1 MLEELSIRN
10 YALIDNLSIAFEN
23 GLNILTGE
31 TGAGKS
37 IIVGSLSFLLG
48 SKADAEVIRTG
59 SEEAG
64 VSALISIA
72 EDNADVYN
80 WLASRDIAAE
90 DGTILVRRNIKR
102 SGRSSIY
109 VQNVSLTRGDLE
121 ELMGKLFDL
130 HGQHDHESLLRRDT
144 HRRCLDR
151 FAGIEEEVAAFNGL
165 FTALAEKKKAFDLS
179 LDSERN
185 REERIELLSYA
196 VDEITKAAP
205 RTGESRELEAEAQR
219 LASFEKLSREAENA
233 AALLFDGEMSVLSLA
248 RKARSSLEAAASMDE
263 SLTGASKRME
273 DLYYEAEDL
282 AEELRNYRDGLSY
295 DPGRLEEVEDRL
307 GLLFRLKK
315 KYGGRASG
323 AGLAG
328 GGLTSDG
335 LSGQDEGTG
344 ARSDEEGIL
353 AYKALAEQEIQA
365 LSQSEENREKL
376 KAEIASL
383 EKSIAAK
390 AAEISLRRNEAAL
403 RLGERIN
410 GILQRL
416 GMPKARFA
424 VNAVSKGRGPGGNL
438 ICGPWGADDVEFL
451 ISANPGE
458 PLKELARI
466 ASGGELSRVMLA
478 VKTALARSDTI
489 ETLVFDEI
497 DTGIGGEVAL
507 AVGEYLEKIGAIK
520 QIFCITHLAS
530 IAVRA
535 DNHIRV
541 EKKDAAG
548 RTQTAVR
555 PLSGKG
561 RREEIARMLAGDS
574 AGTAALAHAD
584 DLLSKYGKGK

>member
-48 SKADAEVIRTG
+48 SKADADVIRTG

-64 VSALISIA
+64 VSALISVA

-80 WLASRDIAAE
+80 WLASRDITAE
-90 DGTILVRRNIKR
+90 DGTIVVRRNIKR

-109 VQNVSLTRGDLE
+109 VQNISLTRGDLE

-151 FAGIEEEVAAFNGL
+151 FGGIEEEVAAFNGL
-165 FTALAEKKKAFDLS
+165 FTALAEKKKALDLS

-185 REERIELLSYA
+185 REDRIELLSHA
-196 VDEITKAAP
+196 VDEITRAVP
-205 RTGESRELEAEAQR
+205 RMGESRELEAEAQR
-219 LASFEKLSREAENA
+219 LASFEKLSRETENA
-233 AALLFDGEMSVLSLA
+233 AALFFDGEMSVLSLA

-263 SLTGASKRME
+263 SLAGASKRME

-295 DPGRLEEVEDRL
+295 DPGRLEEVEERL

-315 KYGGRASG
+315 KYGGRA
-323 AGLAG
+323 G
-328 GGLTSDG
+328 GGLA
-335 LSGQDEGTG
+335 GQDEGAE

-353 AYKALAEQEIQA
+353 AYKALAEQEIEA

-383 EKSIAAK
+383 EKNIAAK
-390 AAEISLRRNEAAL
+390 AAEISLKRNDAAL
-403 RLGERIN
+403 RLGEQI
-410 GILQRL
+410 GAILKRL
-416 GMPKARFA
+416 GMPKARFT
-424 VNAVSKGRGPGGNL
+424 VNAASKGRGPGGNL

>member
-10 YALIDNLSIAFEN
+10 YALIDSLSISFEN

-48 SKADAEVIRTG
+48 GKADADVIRTG
-59 SEEAG
+59 CDEAG
-64 VSALISIA
+64 VSAVIRIA
-72 EDNADVYN
+72 ETNADVLD
-80 WLASRDIAAE
+80 WLASRDMAAE
-90 DGTILVRRNIKR
+90 DNTIVVRRNIKA

-109 VQNVSLTRGDLE
+109 AQNVPLTRSDLA
-121 ELMGKLFDL
+121 ELMGMLFDL
-130 HGQHDHESLLRRDT
+130 HGQHDHESLLRKDT

-151 FAGIEEEVAAFNGL
+151 FAGIEGDAAAFNEL
-165 FTALAEKKKAFDLS
+165 FVTLTEKKKALELS
-179 LDSERN
+179 RNSERN
-185 REERIELLSYA
+185 REERIELLTYA
-196 VDEITKAAP
+196 VDEISKASLK
-205 RTGESRELEAEAQR
+205 TGESRELEAEAQR
-219 LASFEKLSREAENA
+219 LASFEKLSREAESA
-233 AALLFDGEMSVLSLA
+233 VAFLFDGEASVLTLA
-248 RKARSSLEAAASMDE
+248 RKARSSLEAASSMDE
-263 SLTGASKRME
+263 SLAALCKRMD
-273 DLYYEAEDL
+273 DLYFEAEDL
-282 AEELRNYRDGLSY
+282 SEELRSYRDNLSY
-295 DPGRLEEVEDRL
+295 EPGRLEEVEDRL
-307 GLLFRLKK
+307 GLIFRLKK
-315 KYGGRASG
+315 KYNRLETGVANSGGADG
-323 AGLAG
+323 AVNSEPGR
-328 GGLTSDG
+328 
-335 LSGQDEGTG
+335 EI
-344 ARSDEEGIL
+344 SDEEAIL
-353 AYKALAEQEIQA
+353 AYKAKAEQEIEA

-376 KAEIASL
+376 AAEIAAL
-383 EKSIAAK
+383 EKTLVAK
-390 AAEISLRRNEAAL
+390 AAELSAKRVDGSKK
-403 RLGERIN
+403 LGEQIN
-410 GILQRL
+410 AILQRL
-416 GMPKARFA
+416 GMPKSRFA

-478 VKTALARSDTI
+478 IKTVLAKSDAI

-548 RTQTAVR
+548 RTQTTVR
-555 PLSGKG
+555 PLSGKS

-574 AGTAALAHAD
+574 AGGAALAHAD
-584 DLLSKYGKGK
+584 DLLAKYGKE